1 MTYNH
6 KDDARKGPVSEFLG
20 SQGVLLI
27 LTILTLGCAFVFN
40 IGDTFVLKNEVL
52 REPPEVKREKVLSA
66 LEQEKSRIEIATKE
80 DAYSPSLQYMTGEGQ
95 PISISGKGSQE
106 ILLEK
111 PDGPK
116 SPAWVEYKI
125 IQHSEKWLKSES
137 YRIYAST
144 GSSKHG
150 KSYTVGFYDQYLT
163 NQGEESSYTRT
174 GSFWLAGEAEVPI
187 DLSLDPE
194 DTWEF
199 TIHSAKDAP
208 VLRPGDSLAG
218 DSSQGPQAFR
228 YLADRKSRV
237 EGNIAQFADKESLEI
252 FRFLDSG
259 LNLSWIDAESNTKVF
274 SVNQNVL
281 SLGENHA
288 NSKMSQPSY
297 WGSSELLPG
306 EYLMS
311 VQAQAED
318 WNLKFVDVNPKISAE
333 VEVSTYALNNSNV
346 IDNYSGDR
354 SLSKRERLSFE
365 ENPAAPRIL
374 HFSAQ
379 GPQAEET
386 FSISSELITS
396 WSPITTSWSYDDI
409 NGYVLL
415 SVDELDGTF
424 KVNGSNPW
432 QISTYGTDAIP
443 TYRPGDYIS
452 GTGPMLFY
460 LEPGQHVRAIL
471 ERENNGDDG
480 GRSPVK
486 IYSAEGEVDSRP
498 SQEWLEVY
506 STSLS
511 SLSIETNLV
520 AVEEPTLFFFEISPT
535 VSWKLALEAS

>member
-27 LTILTLGCAFVFN
+27 LTILTLGCAFIFN
-40 IGDTFVLKNEVL
+40 IGDTFVQEQ
-52 REPPEVKREKVLSA
+52 EVKESPEFKRERILSA
-66 LEQEKSRIEIATKE
+66 LGQEKSRTEIAAKE
-80 DAYSPSLQYMTGEGQ
+80 DAYSPSLEYMTGEGQ
-95 PISISGKGSQE
+95 PVTITGQGPQK
-106 ILLEK
+106 ILFEK

-125 IQHSEKWLKSES
+125 IQHSEKWSKFENYS
-137 YRIYAST
+137 IYAST
-144 GSSKHG
+144 GPLKYG
-150 KSYTVGFYDQYLT
+150 KSYTVDFYDQYLT
-163 NQGEESSYTRT
+163 KQGEESSHTRT
-174 GSFWLAGEAEVPI
+174 GSFWLAGDAEVPI

-218 DSSQGPQAFR
+218 NLSQGPQAFR

-237 EGNIAQFADKESLEI
+237 EGNIDQPTDKEILES
-252 FRFLDSG
+252 FTFDHFN
-259 LNLSWIDAESNTKVF
+259 LNLSWIDAESDTTVF
-274 SVNQNVL
+274 SANQNIL
-281 SLGENHA
+281 SLSSGYRG
-288 NSKMSQPSY
+288 SKLSQSSY
-297 WGSSELLPG
+297 WGSTELLPG

-311 VQAQAED
+311 VQAQAGD
-318 WNLKFVDVNPKISAE
+318 WDLNFVDVNPKISAE
-333 VEVSTYALNNSNV
+333 ADISVYALKETEP
-346 IDNYSGDR
+346 IDNYSGNEGLSEEEHL
-354 SLSKRERLSFE
+354 SLK

-379 GPQAEET
+379 GPQAGET
-386 FSISSELITS
+386 FSIRNISDPLWSS
-396 WSPITTSWSYDDI
+396 ITTPWSYDDI

-415 SVDELDGTF
+415 SADELGEKF
-424 KVNGSNPW
+424 RVSGPNPW
-432 QISTYGTDAIP
+432 KISTYGTDAIP

-460 LEPGQHVRAIL
+460 LEPGQKVRAIL

-480 GRSPVK
+480 GRSSVK
-486 IYSAEGEVDSRP
+486 IYSAEGEVDSR
-498 SQEWLEVY
+498 SSREWLEVY

-511 SLSIETNLV
+511 SLSIETNL
-520 AVEEPTLFFFEISPT
+520 AALEEPTLFFFEISPT
-535 VSWKLALEAS
+535 VSWKLALEAG